1 MKICIVLRDITERGG
16 GERVCVNLANALSLK
31 HQVKIL
37 SFYKSQDKPSYDLK
51 PNICVEYLHNFGER
65 SGGKIAY
72 LFKKIFY
79 RYFLTIKARKR
90 FFEDDIIIA
99 NDRALG
105 QFLKIKGKSYIRL
118 WHLNFP
124 KRKRNLAFFDSVVI
138 LSHKEEQK
146 WRGIHK
152 NIRVIPNFIPAI
164 SQNKINYSQKVCLS
178 VGRMDR
184 GDQKGF
190 LRLVDIFAKLKSQFE
205 DWKLCIVGEGVLKEE
220 VQNKITSYGLQNRV
234 VIKPFTQEIEKE
246 YLSASF
252 YIMGSH
258 FEGFPLVLLESESY
272 GLSSVAFDI
281 YTGPSD
287 IIEDGKTGFL
297 IQDGDLDDFAS
308 KMEILMQDEQKRREM
323 GEEARKRIQTHFSQ
337 EIILEKWEEL
347 FTQLQTH
354 NPQSPQ

>member
-16 GERVCVNLANALSLK
+16 GERVCANLANALSMD
-31 HQVKIL
+31 HQVRIL
-37 SFYKSQDKPSYDLK
+37 SFYKSQEKPSYSLN
-51 PNICVEYLHNFGER
+51 PSICVEYLHQSSER

-79 RYFLTIKARKR
+79 RYFLTLRARKR
-90 FFEDDIIIA
+90 FVEDDIIIA

-105 QFLKIKGKSYIRL
+105 QFLKIKEKKYIRI

-124 KRKRNLAFFDSVVI
+124 KRKRNLNFFDCVVI
-138 LSHKEEQK
+138 LSNKEKQK
-146 WRGIHK
+146 WMKIHG
-152 NIRVIPNFIPAI
+152 NIEVIPNFIPFIA
-164 SQNKINYSQKVCLS
+164 QDTTDYSQKICLS
-178 VGRMDR
+178 VGRMDY

-190 LRLVDIFAKLKSQFE
+190 LRLIDIFAKLDHNFE
-205 DWKLCIVGEGVLKEE
+205 EWKLCIVGEGKLMGEIQSKIVLRD
-220 VQNKITSYGLQNRV
+220 LQNRV
-234 VIKPFTQEIEKE
+234 IIKPFTQEIEKE
-246 YLSASF
+246 YLSASL
-252 YIMGSH
+252 YIMGSF

-272 GLSSVAFDI
+272 GLPSIAFDI

-287 IIEDGKTGFL
+287 IIENGKTGFL

-308 KMEILMQDEQKRREM
+308 KMEVLMQNEEKRKEM
-323 GEEARKRIQTHFSQ
+323 GQQAKKRIQNHFSK
-337 EIILEKWEEL
+337 EKVLEKWNEL